1 MTFYWLQPGWTSTRC
16 SCGKKI
22 WPEGDPD
29 WGMCYECMCAS
40 HQQEDPGPEQY
51 PYSPLCDI
59 CGKHEA
65 VTGVNGFG
73 VCSEYCT
80 HEAERKGGDRGA

>member
-1 MTFYWLQPGWTSTRC
+1 MSDFYWFRPEWRNTRC

-29 WGMCYECMCAS
+29 WGMCYECMYQA
-40 HQQEDPGPEQY
+40 HPPEPQVSY

-59 CGKHEA
+59 CGKYEA
-65 VTGVNGFG
+65 VAGVNGFG
-73 VCSEYCT
+73 VCSEYCA
-80 HEAERKGGDRGA
+80 HEAERRGKENQP